1 MKLWKNYDLHQL
13 TSFILDTY
21 YRRLVRNLKTSQI
34 LLHLFSWVVH
44 SLKPDFDAKMTN
56 HKMPSFICWFISFSL
71 LVTLRCNHFSF
82 AWHLVRYLR
91 VEIVQR
97 LRVQWPTMEVI
108 LQNIFVSS
116 WPLSQMLQNKV
127 IENYVMA
134 NRYPNTRNSQSFRN
148 NSDKTGFYL

>member
-1 MKLWKNYDLHQL
+1 MKHVKEGILRLLYNQCQYHHNIIFIERIQIIKYLHL
-13 TSFILDTY
+13 KRRTFLILDTY
-21 YRRLVRNLKTSQI
+21 YRSLVRNLKTSQI

-91 VEIVQR
+91 VEIVKR
-97 LRVQWPTMEVI
+97 LRVQWPTMKVI

-116 WPLSQMLQNKV
+116 WPLPQMQ
-127 IENYVMA
+127 
-134 NRYPNTRNSQSFRN
+134 
-148 NSDKTGFYL
+148 